1 MYKKLKTISFI
12 VAIFMFIITIYCA
25 FDSTEINAKEN
36 VNNEYSDTVYADV
49 KGAVNEPGVYELD
62 KGARVIDMIKAAGD
76 LREDADT
83 SIINLS
89 KEVKD
94 GMYIIVY
101 TKDEIKAFKDK
112 IIPSKKI
119 IKEIENKIICPDT
132 DNDACITSNDKVD
145 LNEGLININEASED
159 ELTSLSGIGS
169 NKAKKIIEYRETN
182 PFEKIEDI
190 KNVDGIGDSLY
201 EKIKD
206 NITTE

>member
-1 MYKKLKTISFI
+1 MYKNLKLISFI
-12 VAIFMFIITIYCA
+12 IAIGMFIVTIYCA
-25 FDSTEINAKEN
+25 FDSTHINAKESI
-36 VNNEYSDTVYADV
+36 NNEYSDTVYADV

-62 KGARVIDMIKAAGD
+62 KGARVIDMVKAAGD
-76 LREDADT
+76 LRDDADT

-94 GMYIIVY
+94 GMYIIIY
-101 TKDEIKAFKDK
+101 TKEEIKAFKDK

-119 IKEIENKIICPDT
+119 IKEIENRIICPDT
-132 DNDACITSNDKVD
+132 DNDACITSNDTVD
-145 LNEGLININEASED
+145 LTDGLVNINEASEE
-159 ELTSLSGIGS
+159 ELTTLKGIGS
-169 NKAKKIIEYRETN
+169 NKAKKIIQYREEK

-206 NITTE
+206 SITTE

>member
-1 MYKKLKTISFI
+1 MYKNLKRISFI
-12 VAIFMFIITIYCA
+12 LSIIMFIITIYCA
-25 FDSTEINAKEN
+25 FDSTEINAKES
-36 VNNEYSDTVYADV
+36 VCNEYSDTVYADV

-62 KGARVIDMIKAAGD
+62 KG
-76 LREDADT
+76 DADT

-101 TKDEIKAFKDK
+101 TKDEIIAFKDK

-119 IKEIENKIICPDT
+119 VKEIENKIICPDT

-145 LNEGLININEASED
+145 LSQGLININEASEE
-159 ELTSLSGIGS
+159 ELTTLSGIGS
-169 NKAKKIIEYRETN
+169 NKAKKIIEYRESN
-182 PFEKIEDI
+182 PFETIEDI
-190 KNVDGIGDSLY
+190 KKVDGIGVSLY

-206 NITTE
+206 SITTE

>member
-12 VAIFMFIITIYCA
+12 VALFMFFITIYCA
-25 FDSTEINAKEN
+25 FDSTNIKAKEN
-36 VNNEYSDTVYADV
+36 MNSDYGDTVYADV

-76 LREDADT
+76 LRDDADT

-119 IKEIENKIICPDT
+119 IKEIENRIICPNT

-145 LNEGLININEASED
+145 LNEGLININEASEE
-159 ELTSLSGIGS
+159 ELSSLTGIGS

-182 PFEKIEDI
+182 PFEKNEDI